1 MGTRNIVVL
10 LVSLGLASVNPAHAQ
25 QPKKVPRIGYMAAGS
40 RSSDSFRIEAFQLG
54 LRELG
59 YVEGKN
65 ILIDLP
71 RENTIGFLISPP
83 NW

>member
-1 MGTRNIVVL
+1 MNST
-10 LVSLGLASVNPAHAQ
+10 
-25 QPKKVPRIGYMAAGS
+25 MS
-40 RSSDSFRIEAFQLG
+40 RSPDSFRIEAFQLG

-65 ILIDLP
+65 ILIDY
-71 RENTIGFLISPP
+71 RFAERNTIGFLISPP